1 MNVEHVMEHD
11 VKACRPLDSLNKA
24 AQLMWEN
31 ACGCVPVVGDRGE
44 PIGFLT
50 DRDICMAAYT
60 QGRPLDS
67 ISVKSSMAGR
77 VVSCHTEDDV
87 TAAINLMRENGV
99 RRLPVVGP
107 DGRLR
112 GIISLDDL
120 ACESLLRSTIDREL
134 ANRVGEAFLSI
145 CTRRS
150 RHEPQ
155 VVGLDERKDE

>member
-1 MNVEHVMEHD
+1 MKVERVMKHD
-11 VKACRPLDSLNKA
+11 VKACRPLDSLNEA

-31 ACGCVPVVGDRGE
+31 ACGCVPVVDDRGE
-44 PIGFLT
+44 PVGFLT

-67 ISVKSSMAGR
+67 ILVDGSMAR
-77 VVSCHTEDDV
+77 KVISCHTEDDV
-87 TAAINLMRENGV
+87 TVAVNLMRENGV
-99 RRLPVVGP
+99 RWLPVVGP

-120 ACESLLRSTIDREL
+120 ACESLLRSTIDQEL

-150 RHEPQ
+150 RREP
-155 VVGLDERKDE
+155 